1 MRDQLKELLNIAK
14 SVVSEIRKNRDMERS
29 IIDEGIE
36 IGNTHI
42 DIYDFSWCDH
52 KSYVVRFY
60 PTNKTLSSSIIKI
73 QWTDDDGFKVE
84 VTDYFYF
91 TNARINKLVNN
102 NKDLLERLCQAFS
115 KRTAIDKQERI
126 AELEKQIAKLKV

>member
-1 MRDQLKELLNIAK
+1 MRDQLKELLNIAE
-14 SVVSEIRKNRDMERS
+14 SVVSEIRKNRDMERN

-42 DIYDFSWCDH
+42 DVYDFSWCDH
-52 KSYVVRFY
+52 KSYIIRFY

-73 QWTDDDGFKVE
+73 EWTGDDGFKVG
-84 VTDYFYF
+84 VNDYFYF

-115 KRTAIDKQERI
+115 ERTAIDKQERI
-126 AELEKQIAKLKV
+126 AELEKQIAKLKL

>member
-1 MRDQLKELLNIAK
+1 MRDQLKELLNIAE

-42 DIYDFSWCDH
+42 YICDFSWCDH
-52 KSYVVRFY
+52 KSYAVRFY

-73 QWTDDDGFKVE
+73 EWTDDDGFKV
-84 VTDYFYF
+84 VVKDYFYF
-91 TNARINKLVNN
+91 TNARINKLVND
-102 NKDLLERLCQAFS
+102 NKDLLERLSQAFS
-115 KRTAIDKQERI
+115 KRTDIDKQERI